1 MMETEKRETA
11 RPGRLAGRRGRNRLA
26 AGERAMKFIAE
37 HDDQVDV
44 RLAFDELVLLH
55 NMLDEVLNGFELGE
69 EEFQAIFDVQRQEAE
84 ALLLRMSGIL
94 ERLQL
99 ALDIGH

>member
-1 MMETEKRETA
+1 
-11 RPGRLAGRRGRNRLA
+11 
-26 AGERAMKFIAE
+26 MKFIAE

-44 RLAFDELVLLH
+44 RLAFDELVFLH

-69 EEFQAIFDVQRQEAE
+69 EEFQAIFDAQRQEAE
-84 ALLLRMSGIL
+84 ALLLRMAGIL

-99 ALDIGH
+99 TLDPG

>member
-1 MMETEKRETA
+1 
-11 RPGRLAGRRGRNRLA
+11 
-26 AGERAMKFIAE
+26 MKFIAE

-55 NMLDEVLNGFELGE
+55 NMLDEVLNGSDLGE
-69 EEFQAIFDVQRQEAE
+69 QEFQAIFDVQRQEAE
-84 ALLLRMSGIL
+84 ALLLRISGVL

-99 ALDIGH
+99 TLDIGQ